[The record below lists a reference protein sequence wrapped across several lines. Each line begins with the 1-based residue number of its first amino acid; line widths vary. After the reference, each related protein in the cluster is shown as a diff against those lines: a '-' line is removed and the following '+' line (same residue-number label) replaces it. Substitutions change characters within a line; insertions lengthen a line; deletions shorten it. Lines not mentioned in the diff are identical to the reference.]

1 MTAARHSIDLDL
13 NIARAR
19 LILAPAML
27 LSIYVDSAKPD
38 LTPWF
43 SLTGG
48 LLEIDRYAFA
58 SLLLHFAYSAAVHL
72 FASTRR
78 IGDRFV
84 CGTAAIDVLCAI
96 VVAVFTEGPTSPAYA
111 FFAFA
116 IIAVGCRAGF
126 RATLA
131 VTACSMLAY
140 FVLILLSA
148 NGATHYYLM
157 RPFYLGITGYLI
169 GYLGQQR
176 VHFEARVREL
186 ETRDQRHSIARS
198 LHDGYVQAL
207 AAVNL
212 RIVACR
218 QLLQRGNVEAAGGQL
233 TDLQA
238 GVAREYDEV
247 RAYIRSLVDLDGTAA
262 ASPDNVE
269 TVFHVQADF
278 RARGLRAEQILLILL
293 EGVRNTI
300 QHANAEAALI
310 RTTETGAAV
319 RIAIDD
325 DGVGFPEG
333 GEPPWSISSRVAEL
347 GGETRMVPKPDCGAR
362 LEIELPAG

>member
-19 LILAPAML
+19 LILAPATL
-27 LSIYVDSAKPD
+27 LSIYLDSARPD

-43 SLTGG
+43 HLTGG
-48 LLEIDRYAFA
+48 VLEIDRYAFA
-58 SLLLHFAYSAAVHL
+58 ALVFHFAYSTAVHL
-72 FASTRR
+72 LASTRAV
-78 IGDRFV
+78 GERFV
-84 CGTAAIDVLCAI
+84 WGTAAIDILCAI
-96 VVAVFTEGPTSPAYA
+96 VVAVFTEGPNSPAYA

-116 IIAVGCRAGF
+116 IIAVGCREGF

-131 VTACSMLAY
+131 VTGCSMLAY
-140 FVLILLSA
+140 LVLILLSA
-148 NGATHYYLM
+148 KGARHYYLM

-176 VHFEARVREL
+176 INFEARVREL
-186 ETRDQRHSIARS
+186 ETRDQRRSIARS
-198 LHDGYVQAL
+198 LHDGYIQAL
-207 AAVNL
+207 AGVNL
-212 RIVACR
+212 RIGACR
-218 QLLQRGNVEAAGGQL
+218 QLLQRGNVEAAVGEL
-233 TDLQA
+233 TDLQT

-247 RAYIRSLVDLDGTAA
+247 RAYIRSLVDLGASGTV
-262 ASPDNVE
+262 SPDNVE

-300 QHANAEAALI
+300 QHANAEAARI
-310 RTTETGAAV
+310 RTTESGEAV

-333 GEPPWSISSRVAEL
+333 SKPPWSISSRVAEL
-347 GGETRMVPKPDCGAR
+347 GGETRMVPKPDCGAC